1 MEQRPFPADDFSIAA
16 DSVNAAS
23 GEVVHRRSSAD
34 CSRDFWLRF
43 GYDTC
48 RRLQRLV
55 RESFM
60 PLAAARTP
68 TSTKTKHSGWRQI
81 PDRWDL
87 SHLVE
92 HPLRDFDRLI
102 AELDRKV
109 TAFESWRD
117 RLNPAMSNEAFLE
130 VLRLDEEIATDSSKL
145 GAYAYL
151 WFSEDTK
158 NLTAR
163 SFKTKVEERLA
174 ALQNRLLFFELWWQG
189 VDETNAARLLASSGD
204 YRYYLQTIR
213 RFTPHTLS
221 EPEEKIINL
230 KNITGRSALNTLYEV
245 VTNGFTF
252 TLTIKGRRRTLNR
265 EELMAYVRSSLPR
278 LREAAYRELYRV
290 FAASHDLIGE
300 IYKTLVNDWKTE
312 NLQLRKFATPIASRN
327 LGNDVPDA
335 AVTALLSVCAK
346 NAVVFQEYFRLKAR
360 ICKIKPMTRYHI
372 YAPHRIHQKRYRYP
386 DAVRIVL
393 DAYRA
398 FSPTLA
404 DLAERV
410 FRDRHI
416 DAKTRPGKL
425 SGAYCYSVVPGLTPY
440 VLLNFTG
447 EARDIATMA
456 HELGHAVHGMM
467 ASRHSALAFHATL
480 PLAETA
486 SVFGERILSD
496 ALLSQERDKAVRQSL
511 LLSQLD
517 DLYATVLRQAYFVL
531 FEQTAH
537 EMIAK
542 SATVRD
548 LAASYLESLRQQF
561 GRAVRVPAEF
571 RWEWLTIP
579 HLFASPFYCYAYS
592 FGNLL
597 VLALYRMYKEQGS
610 AFIPRYLALL
620 EAGGSRS
627 PQDILSEVGVDM
639 TSEVFWQAGFETIKE
654 MIEQL
659 ARTAP

>member
-1 MEQRPFPADDFSIAA
+1 
-16 DSVNAAS
+16 
-23 GEVVHRRSSAD
+23 
-34 CSRDFWLRF
+34 
-43 GYDTC
+43 
-48 RRLQRLV
+48 
-55 RESFM
+55 M
-60 PLAAARTP
+60 PLATARTS
-68 TSTKTKHSGWRQI
+68 TSTQARPPGLRQI

-92 HPLRDFDRLI
+92 NPLRDLDRFI

-109 TAFESWRD
+109 TAFESWRT
-117 RLNPAMSNEAFLE
+117 RLNPAMLNEAFLE
-130 VLRLDEEIATDSSKL
+130 VLRLDEEIAAESSKL

-163 SFKTKVEERLA
+163 SFKSTVEERLA
-174 ALQNRLLFFELWWQG
+174 VLHNRMLFFELWWQS

-230 KNITGRSALNTLYEV
+230 KNITGRSALHTLYEV

-252 TLTIKGRRRTLNR
+252 TLTVKGRRRTLNR

-290 FAASHDLIGE
+290 FAANHDLIGE

-312 NLQLRKFATPIASRN
+312 NLTLRKFATPIASRN

-335 AVTALLSVCAK
+335 AVTALLSVCTK

-372 YAPHRIHQKRYRYP
+372 YAPYRIQQKRYRYP

-416 DAKTRPGKL
+416 DAKARPGKL

-467 ASRHSALAFHATL
+467 ASRHSTLTFHATL

-496 ALLSQERDKAVRQSL
+496 ALLSQEQDKAVRQSL

-537 EMIAK
+537 EMIATK
-542 SATVRD
+542 SATVQD
-548 LAASYLESLRQQF
+548 LAAFYLESLRQQF

-627 PQDILSEVGVDM
+627 PQDLLAEMGVDM

>member
-1 MEQRPFPADDFSIAA
+1 
-16 DSVNAAS
+16 
-23 GEVVHRRSSAD
+23 
-34 CSRDFWLRF
+34 
-43 GYDTC
+43 
-48 RRLQRLV
+48 
-55 RESFM
+55 M

-92 HPLRDFDRLI
+92 HPLRDFDQLI

-117 RLNPAMSNEAFLE
+117 RLNPAMSSEAFLE

-189 VDETNAARLLASSGD
+189 VDETNAVRLLASSGD

-290 FAASHDLIGE
+290 FAANHDLIGE

-393 DAYRA
+393 DAYRT

-467 ASRHSALAFHATL
+467 ASRHSALTFHATL

>member
-1 MEQRPFPADDFSIAA
+1 
-16 DSVNAAS
+16 
-23 GEVVHRRSSAD
+23 
-34 CSRDFWLRF
+34 
-43 GYDTC
+43 
-48 RRLQRLV
+48 
-55 RESFM
+55 M
-60 PLAAARTP
+60 PLAAARKP
-68 TSTKTKHSGWRQI
+68 TSTKTKLPGLEQV
-81 PDRWDL
+81 PDRWNL
-87 SHLVE
+87 SHLLRD
-92 HPLRDFDRLI
+92 PLRDFDRLI

-130 VLRLDEEIATDSSKL
+130 LLRLDEEIATGSSKL
-145 GAYAYL
+145 GAYAHL

-158 NLTAR
+158 NLQAR

-189 VDETNAARLLASSGD
+189 VDETNAARLLAGSGD
-204 YRYYLQTIR
+204 YRYHLQTIR

-252 TLTIKGRRRTLNR
+252 TLTVKGTRKALNR
-265 EELMAYVRSSLPR
+265 EELMAYVRSPLPR
-278 LREAAYRELYRV
+278 LREAAYRELHRV
-290 FAASHDLIGE
+290 FAANHDLIGE
-300 IYKTLVNDWKTE
+300 MYKTLVNDWKTE

-335 AVTALLSVCAK
+335 AISALLSVCAK
-346 NAVVFQEYFRLKAR
+346 NADVFQEYFRLKAR

-372 YAPHRIHQKRYRYP
+372 YAPHRVEQKRFRYP
-386 DAVRIVL
+386 DAVRMVL
-393 DAYRA
+393 NAYRT
-398 FSPTLA
+398 FSPKLA

-410 FRDRHI
+410 FRDHHI
-416 DAKTRPGKL
+416 DAKTRPSKL

-467 ASRHSALAFHATL
+467 AAHHSVFTFHATL

-496 ALLSQERDKAVRQSL
+496 ALISQERNKAARQSL

-537 EMIAK
+537 EMIANG
-542 SATVRD
+542 ATVQD
-548 LAASYLESLRQQF
+548 LAASYLEGLRRQF
-561 GRAVRVPAEF
+561 GRAVRVPDEF

-620 EAGGSRS
+620 AAGGSKS
-627 PQDILSEVGVDM
+627 PQEILSEVGVDM
-639 TSEVFWQAGFETIKE
+639 ESEAFWQSGFETIKDI
-654 MIEQL
+654 IEQL
-659 ARTAP
+659 DRIAP

>member
-1 MEQRPFPADDFSIAA
+1 M
-16 DSVNAAS
+16 
-23 GEVVHRRSSAD
+23 
-34 CSRDFWLRF
+34 
-43 GYDTC
+43 
-48 RRLQRLV
+48 
-55 RESFM
+55 
-60 PLAAARTP
+60 P
-68 TSTKTKHSGWRQI
+68 TSTQTKHSGLRQI

-87 SHLVE
+87 SHLVK

-117 RLNPAMSNEAFLE
+117 RLHPAMSNEAFLE
-130 VLRLDEEIATDSSKL
+130 VLRLYEEIATESSKL
-145 GAYAYL
+145 SAYAYL

-163 SFKTKVEERLA
+163 SFKTRVEERLA

-189 VDETNAARLLASSGD
+189 VEETNAARLLASSGD

-252 TLTIKGRRRTLNR
+252 TLTIKGRRRALNR
-265 EELMAYVRSSLPR
+265 EELMAYVRSPLPR

-290 FAASHDLIGE
+290 FAANHDLIGE

-372 YAPHRIHQKRYRYP
+372 YAPHRLHQKRYRYP

-456 HELGHAVHGMM
+456 HELGHAIHGMM
-467 ASRHSALAFHATL
+467 ASRHSALTFHATL

-496 ALLSQERDKAVRQSL
+496 ALLSQERDKAVRQGL

-597 VLALYRMYKEQGS
+597 VLALYRMFKEQGS

-627 PQDILSEVGVDM
+627 PQDILSEVEVDI
-639 TSEVFWQAGFETIKE
+639 TSEAFWQAGFETIKE

>member
-1 MEQRPFPADDFSIAA
+1 M
-16 DSVNAAS
+16 
-23 GEVVHRRSSAD
+23 
-34 CSRDFWLRF
+34 
-43 GYDTC
+43 
-48 RRLQRLV
+48 
-55 RESFM
+55 
-60 PLAAARTP
+60 P
-68 TSTKTKHSGWRQI
+68 TSTQTKHSGLRQI

-87 SHLVE
+87 SHLVK

-117 RLNPAMSNEAFLE
+117 RLHPAMSNEAFLE
-130 VLRLDEEIATDSSKL
+130 VLRLYEEIATDSSKL
-145 GAYAYL
+145 SAYAYL

-163 SFKTKVEERLA
+163 SFKTRVEERLA

-189 VDETNAARLLASSGD
+189 VEETNAARLLASSGD

-252 TLTIKGRRRTLNR
+252 TLTIKGRRRAFNR
-265 EELMAYVRSSLPR
+265 EELMAYVRSPLPR

-290 FAASHDLIGE
+290 FAANHDLIGE

-372 YAPHRIHQKRYRYP
+372 YAPHRLHQKRYRYP

-456 HELGHAVHGMM
+456 HELGHAIHGMM
-467 ASRHSALAFHATL
+467 ASRHSALTFHATL

-496 ALLSQERDKAVRQSL
+496 ALLSQERDKAVRQGL

-597 VLALYRMYKEQGS
+597 VLALYRMFKEQGS

-627 PQDILSEVGVDM
+627 PQDILSEVEVDI
-639 TSEVFWQAGFETIKE
+639 TSEAFWQAGFETIKE